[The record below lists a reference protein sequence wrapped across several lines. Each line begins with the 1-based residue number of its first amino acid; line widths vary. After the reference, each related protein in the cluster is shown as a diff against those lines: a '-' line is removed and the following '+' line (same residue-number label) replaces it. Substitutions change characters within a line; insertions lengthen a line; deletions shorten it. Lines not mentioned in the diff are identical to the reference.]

1 MPKRIAQSRKRSGA
15 ASAARKRQI
24 NLTLLFAKTF
34 FISSLIFSTVVLGG
48 AYFVR
53 NYIVVPPPIPP
64 VMQDFVPDEL
74 DDAPAFIVIEP
85 DDDLGVDYGLI
96 APLGFTDEDRKEL
109 FYTFLI
115 MGLDEGI
122 NVDTIMVA
130 SYDGVTNTAN
140 IISIPRDVPV
150 NVARRHRKINVAY
163 PAGVIHGGSPAA
175 GVSQLKR
182 EIRSIIG
189 FAPDFYV
196 KIDLDAFERIVDAV
210 GGVYIDVPFHMRYD
224 DPFQDLHIDI
234 PAGPQRLDGEQ
245 ALNFAR
251 FRLANPGFRAV
262 TDFERIR
269 HQQAV
274 VQAVLQQLLT
284 PASILRIPEFISIFQ
299 DNVSTNISAQEM
311 LWFASQLTQV
321 SGIDALST
329 HSLPI
334 AWGSGPPGWYEFVD
348 IPAALELVNSTVNPF
363 TIPITINDVNIV
375 QQ

>member
-1 MPKRIAQSRKRSGA
+1 MSRRITQPRRRGGSAP
-15 ASAARKRQI
+15 AARKKRGS
-24 NLTLLFAKTF
+24 LVFLFAKAF
-34 FISSLIFSTVVLGG
+34 FISSLVFSSIVFGG
-48 AYFVR
+48 AHIVR
-53 NYIVVPPPIPP
+53 NYIVIPPPVPPAAA
-64 VMQDFVPDEL
+64 QDVYDDPN
-74 DDAPAFIVIEP
+74 DAPAFVVV
-85 DDDLGVDYGLI
+85 DGDDLEADDGLV
-96 APLGFTDEDRKEL
+96 APLRFADEDRREL

-130 SYDGVTNTAN
+130 SYDGVTNTAH
-140 IISIPRDVPV
+140 IISIPRDIPV

-175 GVSQLKR
+175 GVAQLKR

-189 FAPDFYV
+189 FEPDFYV
-196 KIDLDAFERIVDAV
+196 KIDLDAFQRIVDAV

-251 FRLANPGFRAV
+251 FRLANRGFRAV
-262 TDFERIR
+262 TDFERVR

-274 VQAVLQQLLT
+274 VRAVLQQLLT

-299 DNVSTNISAQEM
+299 DNVSTNINALEM
-311 LWFASQLTQV
+311 LWFAGQLTQII
-321 SGIDALST
+321 GIDALST
-329 HSLPI
+329 HNLPI
-334 AWGSGPPGWYEFVD
+334 ARGSGPPGWYEFVD
-348 IPAALELVNSTVNPF
+348 IPAALELVNRTVNPF
-363 TIPITINDVNIV
+363 TIPITAREVNIV